1 MSKGKWIRYDPSLS
15 EEQIKRIKKHA
26 KKEYDNI
33 NRKILKPGTKKFN
46 DYMRNT
52 NGYL

>member
-15 EEQIKRIKKHA
+15 KEHIKRLKKQA
-26 KKEYDNI
+26 AKEYDNTT
-33 NRKILKPGTKKFN
+33 RKILKPGTKKFD
-46 DYMRNT
+46 DYMRKT